1 MDYSTLK
8 SVLEGLLFVAGEE
21 GLSVKA
27 MAEVVEMP
35 PDVVAD
41 VLEDLRQDLIQ
52 SGRGIRIGETAGGFR
67 LTSVPEH
74 APYLEKLAASP
85 VRAQLSQ
92 AALETLAII
101 AYRQPITRIEIEEI
115 RGVSADR
122 AIQTLLAK
130 DLIEEVGRADALGK
144 PILYGTTKTFLDSF
158 GLAGLDQLP
167 DPSTFGE
174 DEDLKERS
182 RLLFERMEGRQLSIE
197 DLQREMELYENGASG
212 TIRE

>member
-8 SVLEGLLFVAGEE
+8 SVLEGLLFVSGEE

-27 MAEVVEMP
+27 MAEVVEMD

-41 VLEDLRQDLIQ
+41 VLQDLRQDLIRD
-52 SGRGIRIGETAGGFR
+52 GRGIRVMETAGGFR

-74 APYLEKLAASP
+74 APYLEKLATSP

-122 AIQTLLAK
+122 AIQTLLAR
-130 DLIEEVGRADALGK
+130 DLIEEVGRAEALGR

-158 GLAGLDQLP
+158 GLTGLDALP
-167 DPSTFGE
+167 DPASLGEE
-174 DEDLKERS
+174 DELQERTKM
-182 RLLFERMEGRQLSIE
+182 LFERMEGRQLSIE
-197 DLQREMELYENGASG
+197 DLQREMELY
-212 TIRE
+212 